1 MDFSTR
7 LKELLR
13 DRQLLQKDFATAIN
27 IAPSTVGN
35 YTQGT
40 REPDFETLK
49 RIASYFHVSLDY
61 LLGNEINSVESE
73 AENELLQLYRIL
85 DDKQKAFLLEQAK
98 FLVGRQI

>member
-1 MDFSTR
+1 MDFNTR

-13 DRQLLQKDFATAIN
+13 DRQLMQKEFAAEIN

-49 RIASYFHVSLDY
+49 RIAAYFHVSVDY
-61 LLGNEINSVESE
+61 LLGSELNHTESE
-73 AENELLQLYRIL
+73 EENELLQIYRIL
-85 DDKQKAFLLEQAK
+85 DDSQKAFLLEQAK
-98 FLVGRQI
+98 FLVRRRI